1 MKTTMNEQLQDHHAP
16 LFVGP
21 KGEFA
26 DNLAS
31 LWQHLLTTTM
41 VRRGVRFSDDPSWQ
55 PANSGT
61 DRQISI
67 TIEAALAELLTLLK
81 DEIPT
86 FSPRYLGHMVSDI
99 SIPGLLGHVAMLFE
113 NANLASREAAMVAS
127 RLETEAINLLADM
140 VGLAPTPTRGHF
152 TSGGTM
158 ANFEA
163 VWRARY
169 RLDHWLA
176 MAGFMR
182 AEGLSSESMMNLA
195 HCGWSRYAA
204 LKTQAGFTDEDL
216 APYSAVLQGPLAVD
230 RRLREKIGETWP
242 EPVILVPGNKH
253 YSWPKAANVFGMG
266 AGAVWP
272 CALDAQGRMNP
283 ASVAEQID
291 RAIKNNRP
299 VMMVVS
305 VAGTT
310 ELGMIDPVDEVNAI
324 LNEYREQRG
333 LHIWHHVDAAY
344 GGYLC
349 STLRGDSGS
358 CVLSAKAQ
366 RALQALKDAN
376 SLTLDPHKL
385 GFVPYAC
392 GAFLVPDATSYSVSS
407 IHAPYLEEAKNVQF
421 PGWSTTLEGSRAA
434 TGPSAV
440 WLSAKVM
447 PLTAQGHGAFL
458 NRCLQVA
465 RQIYQQLAHGP
476 SRIRLLP
483 IGDTNVICFAI
494 ADDQDSVRQAN
505 ERTES
510 LLSYM
515 KSSPELS
522 VTRTHLGMNNYCD
535 LITACIEQWQGY
547 VDDDHL
553 TVVRMVVMNPY
564 LDDQKIVEYITDT
577 LLRCL
582 QEAL

>member
-1 MKTTMNEQLQDHHAP
+1 MKELLKHQHVP

-21 KGEFA
+21 KGEYA
-26 DNLAS
+26 DNFAA

-41 VRRGVRFSDDPSWQ
+41 ARRATRFSSDPSWQ
-55 PANSGT
+55 PSNLDNSE
-61 DRQISI
+61 QIHVAVE
-67 TIEAALAELLTLLK
+67 TALTELLNLLQ

-99 SIPGLLGHVAMLFE
+99 SLPGLLGHVAMLFE

-140 VGLAPTPTRGHF
+140 VGLSPTPTRGHF

-176 MAGFMR
+176 MTGFMR
-182 AEGLSSESMMNLA
+182 AEGLSSESMVSLA
-195 HCGWSRYAA
+195 HCGWSRFSA
-204 LKTQAGFTDEDL
+204 LKSQAGFSDEDL

-230 RRLREKIGETWP
+230 RQLRQKIGEPWP

-272 CALDAQGRMNP
+272 CALDAHGRLDP
-283 ASVAEQID
+283 KSVSKQID
-291 RAIKNNRP
+291 KAINANRP

-310 ELGMIDPVDEVNAI
+310 ELGMIDPIDEVNAI
-324 LNEYREQRG
+324 LKKYREQRG

-358 CVLSAKAQ
+358 CLLSPNVQ
-366 RALQALKDAN
+366 RALLALKDAN
-376 SLTLDPHKL
+376 SITLDPHKL

-407 IHAPYLEEAKNVQF
+407 IHAPYLEQATNVQF

-447 PLTAQGHGAFL
+447 PLTAQGHGTFL
-458 NRCLQVA
+458 NQSMSVA
-465 RQIYQQLAHGP
+465 RQIHQRLTEGP
-476 SRIRLLP
+476 AQIRLLP
-483 IGDTNVICFAI
+483 AGDTNVICFAV
-494 ADDQDSVRQAN
+494 ADSQDTITKAN
-505 ERTES
+505 QRTES
-510 LLSYM
+510 LLSFM
-515 KSSPELS
+515 KNSPELS
-522 VTRTHLGMNNYCD
+522 VTRTHLGIDNYTA
-535 LITACIEQWQGY
+535 LITSTVNQWQGS

-553 TVVRMVVMNPY
+553 TVVRMVIMNPY
-564 LDDQKIVEYITDT
+564 LDDQRVVEHIIST
-577 LLRCL
+577 LVRCL

>member
-1 MKTTMNEQLQDHHAP
+1 
-16 LFVGP
+16 
-21 KGEFA
+21 
-26 DNLAS
+26 
-31 LWQHLLTTTM
+31 
-41 VRRGVRFSDDPSWQ
+41 
-55 PANSGT
+55 
-61 DRQISI
+61 
-67 TIEAALAELLTLLK
+67 
-81 DEIPT
+81 
-86 FSPRYLGHMVSDI
+86 
-99 SIPGLLGHVAMLFE
+99 
-113 NANLASREAAMVAS
+113 
-127 RLETEAINLLADM
+127 
-140 VGLAPTPTRGHF
+140 
-152 TSGGTM
+152 M

-182 AEGLSSESMMNLA
+182 AEGLSSESMVSLA
-195 HCGWSRYAA
+195 HCGWSRFSA
-204 LKTQAGFTDEDL
+204 LKSQAGFSDEDL

-230 RRLREKIGETWP
+230 RQLRQKIGEPWP

-272 CALDAQGRMNP
+272 CALDAHGRLDP
-283 ASVAEQID
+283 KSVAKQID
-291 RAIKNNRP
+291 KAINANRP

-310 ELGMIDPVDEVNAI
+310 ELGMIDPIDEVNAI
-324 LNEYREQRG
+324 LKEYREQRG

-358 CVLSAKAQ
+358 CLLSPNVQ
-366 RALQALKDAN
+366 RALLALKDAN
-376 SLTLDPHKL
+376 SITLDPHKL
-385 GFVPYAC
+385 GFIPYAC

-407 IHAPYLEEAKNVQF
+407 IHAPYLEQAKNVQF

-447 PLTAQGHGAFL
+447 PLTAQGHGTFL
-458 NRCLQVA
+458 NQSMSVA
-465 RQIYQQLAHGP
+465 RQIHQRLTEGP
-476 SRIRLLP
+476 AQIRLLP
-483 IGDTNVICFAI
+483 AGDTNVICFAV
-494 ADDQDSVRQAN
+494 ADSQDTITKAN
-505 ERTES
+505 QRTES
-510 LLSYM
+510 LLSFM
-515 KSSPELS
+515 KNSPELS
-522 VTRTHLGMNNYCD
+522 VTRTHLGIDNYTA
-535 LITACIEQWQGY
+535 LITSTVNQWQGS

-553 TVVRMVVMNPY
+553 TVVRMVIMNPY
-564 LDDQKIVEYITDT
+564 LDDQRVVEHIIST
-577 LLRCL
+577 LVRCL